1 MARLLEA
8 TNRKRKQQSS
18 TGIPSVSR
26 PRLSSGNFS
35 ITFKEVGALSYASRL
50 IPDRTPKRWELVST
64 LVSDYVTE
72 DDRNSPNVHLSAENT
87 VKSSPRQFNQSAA
100 DCKQVAQIISEK
112 YPGTLEHS
120 DEEVKAF
127 LSNYPE
133 KIALKHIVLIP
144 PVKECCGMPIIIRSR
159 PSFPIVYTMQGT
171 FIAAVFNG
179 ECRKG
184 CSKKFHYSF
193 YHQGDTTHY
202 YIPQS
207 EKYFQSTSQTV
218 FEVALLDDLTNNIS
232 ISATSFESRAEV
244 YNENFRDS
252 DSSRLKHLRDYGRSI
267 SDVDHPWKLT
277 EKRVED
283 AWFLFTLVCFFRDRN
298 QLDSINFATGT
309 SPSQRK
315 DLDFLCGKAWEVISQ
330 STNPWIHH
338 KCHVLGCSEG
348 MFLNF
353 Q

>member
-1 MARLLEA
+1 MCLKTTETLQMFEFIYPKTWQRAHRDSSINLL
-8 TNRKRKQQSS
+8 
-18 TGIPSVSR
+18 
-26 PRLSSGNFS
+26 
-35 ITFKEVGALSYASRL
+35 L
-50 IPDRTPKRWELVST
+50 IVNKW
-64 LVSDYVTE
+64 
-72 DDRNSPNVHLSAENT
+72 H
-87 VKSSPRQFNQSAA
+87 KSSR
-100 DCKQVAQIISEK
+100 SEK

-120 DEEVKAF
+120 DEDVKAV

-159 PSFPIVYTMQGT
+159 PSFPIVYTTQGI
-171 FIAAVFNG
+171 FIAAVFIMVNVAKVAQ
-179 ECRKG
+179 RNFTTVSTMKAMLA
-184 CSKKFHYSF
+184 
-193 YHQGDTTHY
+193 THY

-252 DSSRLKHLRDYGRSI
+252 DSSQLKHLRDYGRSM

-283 AWFLFTLVCFFRDRN
+283 AWFLFTLVCFFHDRN
-298 QLDSINFATGT
+298 QLESINFATGT

-330 STNPWIHH
+330 SINPWIYH

-348 MFLNF
+348 LFFNF
-353 Q
+353 QEW